1 MSHTDLFKHNSGE
14 QRKLHRKDL
23 TGWNCIFCEIRKD
36 AIINLKWNMFD
47 LRLDVNQSL
56 ILTGQNN
63 DCWSSWSLQG
73 SVKLWLF
80 LSRVTV
86 GRREPL
92 RSHVEGQLRPHPDCS
107 RGRSSADRAG
117 TEAGGPTPHALRPLV
132 LEGLQETQ
140 GTSLWTLDIVSDSC
154 LITFFFFC
162 PLDVLKVQYVGML
175 WSVYLPSLQFIKKK
189 IILSLLHNLHH

>member
-1 MSHTDLFKHNSGE
+1 MKYVWFIIIQTIAFS
-14 QRKLHRKDL
+14 LH
-23 TGWNCIFCEIRKD
+23 IQ
-36 AIINLKWNMFD
+36 
-47 LRLDVNQSL
+47 RLDVNQSL

-80 LSRVTV
+80 LSRVIV

-154 LITFFFFC
+154 LITFFFLSFSC
-162 PLDVLKVQYVGML
+162 LKGTVCRNVVVG
-175 WSVYLPSLQFIKKK
+175 
-189 IILSLLHNLHH
+189 LSPP